1 MLMKSRIYDHS
12 AKWLASAL
20 LSCLLLLVCCATMA
34 DEIQWETDFNTAL
47 KKAAAQKKP
56 VMVDMYTD
64 WCSWCKVLDKKTYSD
79 SGVIEQA
86 KDFISVKVDGDKNTN
101 LVTKYNILGY
111 PTILFLDH
119 TGKETYRIVGF
130 RPPEDFLPIM
140 KDLAQNKNP
149 EEEIKKL
156 IASKPSDYG
165 SFLRIANYYME
176 KQDLDQA
183 LDFFEKALDKIPA
196 ERQKHRENTIL
207 SIVRLYLQKERVDD
221 AEKLL
226 LELEKQPNLKDAKQL
241 QQSLVTVYLFKAD
254 KPKVLEHLKKF
265 RALITDPE
273 ELKQLDGLES
283 NIDQIIAKVKA
294 SRPASEETEAKPEP
308 GAKPEPEALDPET
321 KVRQLA
327 ARTKANMRTVA
338 TGLESYF
345 IDNNSYPAC
354 ALGSEPLSA
363 FAPFPRLK
371 QRYSFR
377 NYVRGS
383 ASSLTSPI
391 AYVISSHLVD
401 PFYPDEKEGRRPFSY
416 YSGKTNG
423 WIVISKGP
431 DRDYDINPERDYH
444 GLKASQPEESLLIRA
459 YDPTNGITSSG
470 DIFRIKQ

>member
-1 MLMKSRIYDHS
+1 MKARVNDHPS
-12 AKWLASAL
+12 KWLASAL
-20 LSCLLLLVCCATMA
+20 LSCLLLLVCSAALA

-64 WCSWCKVLDKKTYSD
+64 WCSWCKVLDEKTYSD
-79 SGVIEQA
+79 PGVIEQSKNFINA
-86 KDFISVKVDGDKNTN
+86 KIDGDKDTN
-101 LVTKYNILGY
+101 LVTKYNIRGY

-140 KDLAQNKNP
+140 KNLAQNKDP

-156 IASKPSDYG
+156 IASKPSDWE
-165 SFLRIANYYME
+165 SLLRIAYYYME

-183 LDFFEKALDKIPA
+183 IEFVEKALANIPA
-196 ERQKHRENTIL
+196 EKQQEREDTTFSL
-207 SIVRLYLQKERVDD
+207 VQLYLQKQRIDD

-226 LELEKQPNLKDAKQL
+226 LKLEKQPNLKDAKQL
-241 QQSLVTVYLFKAD
+241 QQSFVGLYLFKAD
-254 KPKVLEHLKKF
+254 KAKALEHLKKF
-265 RALITDPE
+265 RALTTDKDM
-273 ELKQLDGLES
+273 LKQIDELES
-283 NIDQIIAKVKA
+283 NIDQIIAQVKA
-294 SRPASEETEAKPEP
+294 AQPAPEETEAKPEP
-308 GAKPEPEALDPET
+308 GPKPESEALHPET

-327 ARTKANMRTVA
+327 SRTKATMRSVA

-345 IDNNSYPAC
+345 VDNNAYPAC
-354 ALGSEPLSA
+354 ALGSDPPSA

-377 NYVRGS
+377 NYIRGS
-383 ASSLTSPI
+383 ASTITTPI
-391 AYVISSHLVD
+391 AYISSPYLID
-401 PFYPDEKEGRRPFSY
+401 PFSADEKEKRRPFSY
-416 YSGKTNG
+416 YSMKNG
-423 WIVISKGP
+423 WIVISVGP

-444 GLKASQPEESLLIRA
+444 GLKASQPEESLLLNA